1 MAIKE
6 SGLFFLFGLIS
17 THWTQEDACHTEDKK
32 FRKIVSEAIA
42 ANDFNSQT
50 SQFGDLIRKYPN
62 QAESYFFINFA

>member
-1 MAIKE
+1 MSNFGQFMSQKIRFL
-6 SGLFFLFGLIS
+6 LFFLFGLIS

-62 QAESYFFINFA
+62 